1 MAMITVT
8 ADDLGLSLGVN
19 AGIIEAHRWGPVANA
34 SLMVHGRAVDG
45 IDEVMLA
52 CPGLAIGLHVDL
64 GEWEYRDDGWVA
76 SYERV
81 DTDDPDAVAREV
93 ADQLVRF
100 ERLVGGP
107 PTHLDSHQHIHR
119 DGAVSGII
127 AAMAAQLAV
136 PLREV
141 THAYLGGFYGQDQ
154 KSRPVPES
162 LTAAAWAALL
172 SECIAPLTELSC
184 HPSTMAD
191 TGSIYDAE
199 RIVELGVLTSP
210 EVAEACV
217 ASGHQ
222 FVRLDGPPSRAG
234 AAATKV
240 RAIDPGSVWRGEP
253 SPESWDGLSG

>member
-8 ADDLGLSLGVN
+8 ADDLGLSPGVN
-19 AGIIEAHRWGPVANA
+19 AGIIEAHRSGPVANA

-45 IDEVMLA
+45 IDEVMMT
-52 CPGLAIGLHVDL
+52 CPGLAIGLHIDL

-81 DTDDPDAVAREV
+81 DTDNPDAVAREV
-93 ADQLVRF
+93 ADQLLRF

-119 DGAVSGII
+119 DGAAAGII
-127 AAMAAQLAV
+127 AATAAQLAV

-154 KSRPVPES
+154 KSRPVPEA
-162 LTAAAWAALL
+162 LTAVAWAKLL
-172 SECIAPLTELSC
+172 SECAAPLTELSC
-184 HPSTMAD
+184 HPSILAD
-191 TGSIYDAE
+191 TGSIYDVE
-199 RIVELGVLTSP
+199 RIVEMEVLTSA
-210 EVAEACV
+210 EVADACA

-222 FVRLDGPPSRAG
+222 FVRLDGLPTRAG
-234 AAATKV
+234 AAVT
-240 RAIDPGSVWRGEP
+240 RMRDH
-253 SPESWDGLSG
+253 